1 MGSRNNLCVGALL
14 LTVGVAL
21 SCTEELKTPNGA
33 RNAIAYAQVRADSIT
48 TSTVPFYPDSV
59 ALVIFSH
66 IEPTRCRGVA
76 LQMSMRGEY
85 ERVWAT
91 AHEYGGVVDC
101 PYSRDTAFVLGWHMT
116 RDYPRY
122 IDFVQPD
129 SSIIH
134 VTELRRTHT
143 VSAPH

>member
-1 MGSRNNLCVGALL
+1 MGLRHNLRVGALM
-14 LTVGVAL
+14 LTVGFAA
-21 SCTEELKTPNGA
+21 SCTEELKTPA
-33 RNAIAYAQVRADSIT
+33 RPGRTMGYAQVRADSIAT
-48 TSTVPFYPDSV
+48 GLVPFYEDSV

-66 IEPTRCRGVA
+66 LAPTDCRGVA
-76 LQMSMRGEY
+76 IQMSLRSDF
-85 ERVWAT
+85 ERIWGT
-91 AHEYGGVVDC
+91 AHDYPGTVEC
-101 PYSRDTAFVLGWHMT
+101 PFSRDTAFVLGWRMHEK
-116 RDYPRY
+116 YPLY